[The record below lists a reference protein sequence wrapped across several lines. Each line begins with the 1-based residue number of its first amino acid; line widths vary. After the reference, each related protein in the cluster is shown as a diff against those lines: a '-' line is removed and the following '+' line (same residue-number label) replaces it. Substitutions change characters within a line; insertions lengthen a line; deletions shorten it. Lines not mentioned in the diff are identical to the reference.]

1 MILSLTL
8 VAFAL
13 AVLLLLLYL
22 ESGHNAPVLG
32 VDELAGHTRPVD
44 IEAFRNLMDPGEDE
58 FLRANL
64 RPQDFRAIQKART
77 RSALDYIRK
86 ATHNAAYLTRVGE
99 AAARSAD
106 PRVAQAGNELV
117 DRALRLRAY
126 SLLAIAQMYIRL
138 ALPTVQFSY
147 SKLVDNY
154 QHLSHLA
161 GQVALM
167 EQPAHAAKLSAPL

>member
-22 ESGHNAPVLG
+22 ESGRNAPLPG
-32 VDELAGHTRPVD
+32 LDRLAEHTRPVD
-44 IEAFRNLMDPGEDE
+44 IEAFRNLIDPNEDE

-64 RPQDFRAIQKART
+64 LPRDFRAIQKKRT
-77 RSALDYIRK
+77 RSALDYIRNT
-86 ATHNAAYLTRVGE
+86 THNAAYLTRVGE

-106 PRVAQAGNELV
+106 PRVAQAGRELV

-126 SLLAIAQMYIRL
+126 SLLAIAQMYVRL

-147 SKLVDNY
+147 SKLADNY

-167 EQPAHAAKLSAPL
+167 EKPAHAAKLSALL